1 MSTIPDPVETAPQLS
16 WLATGRVRGVALWR
30 QIEARLEESMAAGH
44 YPQGRLPTEEALAAQ
59 FAVNRHTI
67 RQALQGLK
75 ERGLLDTRQGRG
87 SFVRQSAIEYALGT
101 RTRFS
106 ENLARHNLSAELKVL
121 DAGVH
126 KAAGSVTKALGLRA
140 GARVEWVVTVGLADG
155 VPVSTSTHYFP
166 AVRLKGVGAALQQ
179 TGSVTRA
186 FTQLG
191 VADYLRSSTRI
202 TAGLPDAL
210 TAQRLET
217 GPQQPVLR
225 VLSINVDASGK
236 PLQYSETAFCAER
249 VQLVVDNPEAP

>member
-1 MSTIPDPVETAPQLS
+1 
-16 WLATGRVRGVALWR
+16 LWR
-30 QIEARLEESMAAGH
+30 QIESRLEEAMASGH

-59 FAVNRHTI
+59 FGVNRHTI

-87 SFVRQSAIEYALGT
+87 SFVRQSAIDYALGT

-106 ENLARHNLSAELKVL
+106 ENLARHNLSAQLQVL
-121 DAGVH
+121 ETGVR
-126 KAAGSVTKALGLRA
+126 KAAIDVAKALGLRA

-166 AVRLKGVGAALQQ
+166 AARLKGIGAALQQ
-179 TGSVTRA
+179 TGSVTQA
-186 FTQLG
+186 FARLG

-217 GPQQPVLR
+217 SAQQPVLR
-225 VLSINVDASGK
+225 VVSVNVDAASK

-249 VQLVVDNPEAP
+249 VRLVVDNQGTA